1 MLFDWSLE
9 GFKLISTCVLIKYT
23 NNNTPNNNPHP
34 TPLHRSQKNL
44 ENSQMCFNLNSQTCF
59 TNVNGDKCMHYSAYC
74 IQYSLG
80 ASGFEIEV
88 ICPCILM
95 ISLADLS
102 FSLRIII
109 LLSILIVQSTL
120 QNMFI

>member
-9 GFKLISTCVLIKYT
+9 GFKLISTCVRIYI
-23 NNNTPNNNPHP
+23 TP
-34 TPLHRSQKNL
+34 PLPLQKNL
-44 ENSQMCFNLNSQTCF
+44 ENSQMCFNLENSQTCF

-109 LLSILIVQSTL
+109 LLSILIVQCTL
-120 QNMFI
+120 QNTFI

>member
-9 GFKLISTCVLIKYT
+9 GFKLISTCVRIYI
-23 NNNTPNNNPHP
+23 TPPPPHP
-34 TPLHRSQKNL
+34 RSQKNL
-44 ENSQMCFNLNSQTCF
+44 ENSQMCFNLENSQTCF
-59 TNVNGDKCMHYSAYC
+59 TNVNGDKCMHYYSAYC

-109 LLSILIVQSTL
+109 LLSILIAQSTL